1 MVVDSN
7 DVAFVRMAYRNH
19 PDPLPSL
26 SLNAIRLVTPSEL
39 IPAVILPFERD
50 SFHAFLDREA
60 QDVFATRIDDDRMA
74 IIPLTAHADL
84 PGPVTGLAAR
94 DHLRLFSSLAREAI
108 FRHLKLIP
116 GGYRITGRRPP
127 TVESAK
133 RKNVIPSAAGLPDWL
148 QKRPTLTFQ
157 TRILKG
163 ADAIDYVVLTCAE
176 RFRPGI
182 SLNCTELV
190 TVGVPIVGQY
200 VSTWVR
206 SVDPQ
211 IDDRLM
217 LAGRVTSINGE
228 LLDLADQGD
237 GPAQVRADEAFLE
250 PSLRNFKL
258 VVGALKFDSA
268 EASLKAIQKA
278 EGALRQGKQQL
289 KSIQETLNYFSRREI
304 EIAHGVRLRFA
315 DLVQQGDTQAF
326 PFVETF
332 EKATLSFDPSG
343 SGAMRWAQGGL
354 DRHGPYDRSSFEKKR
369 PRIAVVCEAR
379 QRGQI
384 SSAIADLLNGT
395 PDAKAPYGDLK
406 PHATGLIGRYKLHKA
421 HIEFFEA
428 ASDAVADYIAA
439 SRAALAQA
447 AEHDQSWDLAIV
459 QVRRTWKERA
469 PADSPYWA
477 SKSAF
482 LKRDVPVQA
491 LSVEMMAMERFEY
504 ACSLA
509 NVSLATYAKL
519 GGIPWLLQTRPS
531 TEHELVIGLGSH
543 TRKDGRRGA
552 GERVVGIT
560 TMFSSQGHYLL
571 DARTGAVPFDDYP
584 DALRSTLTMAIERVR
599 KDEAWRASDAVRLVF
614 HAFIQMRRETTEAV
628 IKAVEDLGLSRVSF
642 AFLHIAEEHPFT
654 VFDRAFQKP
663 KGMFGPPR
671 GQAIELSDHE
681 WLVSL
686 TGREQINA
694 QFQGLPDP
702 VLLRLHER
710 STFRDMRTLAKQ
722 VSDFSCHSWRT
733 FSSARVPITLQYA
746 DEIAKQLAGL
756 ELTPSWDSEDAA
768 VGRIMRRPW
777 FL

>member
-1 MVVDSN
+1 
-7 DVAFVRMAYRNH
+7 MANRNH

-26 SLNAIRLVTPSEL
+26 ALNAIRLVTPDEP
-39 IPAVILPFERD
+39 IPAVILPFDRD
-50 SFHAFLDREA
+50 SFHAFLDRA
-60 QDVFATRIDDDRMA
+60 TQDVFATRIDDDRMA
-74 IIPLTAHADL
+74 IIPLTADAIL
-84 PGPVTGLAAR
+84 PGPNTELIAK
-94 DHLRLFSSLAREAI
+94 DNLRLFSSLAREAI

-133 RKNVIPSAAGLPDWL
+133 RKNIIPPAAQLPEWL

-157 TRILKG
+157 TRILKDSE
-163 ADAIDYVVLTCAE
+163 ATDYVALTCAE

-182 SLNCTELV
+182 GINCVELAKA
-190 TVGVPIVGQY
+190 GVPVVGYY
-200 VSTWVR
+200 VSTWVH

-211 IDDRLM
+211 LDDRLM
-217 LAGRVTSINGE
+217 LAGRVISIDDGILN
-228 LLDLADQGD
+228 LADHGE
-237 GPAQVRADEAFLE
+237 GPGQIRAEDAFLE
-250 PSLRNFKL
+250 PSLRNFKS
-258 VVGALKFDSA
+258 VVSALKFDAA
-268 EASLKAIQKA
+268 EASLKVIQQA

-289 KSIQETLNYFSRREI
+289 KSIQETLSYFARRNI
-304 EIAHGVRLRFA
+304 EVAHGVPLRFGE
-315 DLVQQGDTQAF
+315 LVEQGNQQSF
-326 PFVETF
+326 PFIETF
-332 EKATLSFDPSG
+332 EKAFLSFDPSG
-343 SGAMRWAQGGL
+343 SGSMRWPQGGL
-354 DRHGPYDRSSFEKKR
+354 DRYGPYDRSSFEKKR
-369 PRIAVVCEAR
+369 PRIAVICEAR

-384 SSAIADLLNGT
+384 STAMADLLNGV

-406 PHATGLIGRYKLHKA
+406 PHETGLIGRYKLQKA
-421 HIEFFEA
+421 HVEFFET
-428 ASDAVADYIAA
+428 ASDSVADYAAA
-439 SRAALAQA
+439 SRKALAEA
-447 AEHDQSWDLAIV
+447 AEQDQSWDLAIV
-459 QVRRTWKERA
+459 QVRRTWKERP

-491 LSVEMMAMERFEY
+491 LSVEMMALDRFEY

-519 GGIPWLLQTRPS
+519 GGTPWLLQTRPS
-531 TEHELVIGLGSH
+531 TDHELVIGLGSH
-543 TRKDGRRGA
+543 TRKEGRRGA

-584 DALRSTLTMAIERVR
+584 EALRSTLTTAIERVR

-642 AFLHIAEEHPFT
+642 AFLHVAEDHPFT
-654 VFDRAFQKP
+654 IFDRAFQKS
-663 KGMFGPPR
+663 KGLFGPAR
-671 GQAIELSDHE
+671 GQAVELSDHE

-686 TGREQINA
+686 TGREAINA

-702 VLLRLHER
+702 ILLRLHER

-722 VSDFSCHSWRT
+722 VSDFGCHSWRT
-733 FSSARVPITLQYA
+733 FGTARVPITLQYA

-756 ELTPSWDSEDAA
+756 ELTPGWDTEDASI
-768 VGRIMRRPW
+768 GRIMRRPW